1 MTMQSDIT
9 AKVVALILEQ
19 YEEEKPEKIDPET
32 QLVDLGIDW
41 LASIQLIMQI
51 EEEFGIV
58 ISDAEAEQLVSV
70 QAIVA
75 YLKSRNVR

>member
-19 YEEEKPEKIDPET
+19 YEEEKPEKIDSEM
-32 QLVDLGIDW
+32 QLLDLGIDW

-75 YLKSRNVR
+75 YLQSRNVR